1 MFSFLKRDTENQLPV
16 SALQAHL
23 GKIDLIDIREVHE
36 YKSGHVPKAKNIP
49 MNTLLSNP
57 DKYLK
62 KEKTYH
68 IICHSG
74 GRSRGTV
81 AQLNRAGYQV
91 IDVTGGTGRYAGQL
105 ER

>member
-1 MFSFLKRDTENQLPV
+1 MFSMFKKNSQNQISVTEIE
-16 SALQAHL
+16 AEL
-23 GKIDLIDIREVHE
+23 GKIDLIDIREINE

-49 MNTLLSNP
+49 MNTLLAQP

-62 KEKTYH
+62 KEKVYH

-74 GRSRGTV
+74 GRSRGATQ
-81 AQLNRAGYQV
+81 QLTRLGYQV
-91 IDVTGGTGRYAGQL
+91 VDVLGGTGRYPGKL